1 MTLPALLSLLQG
13 TVLPFLVVLLVVVFV
28 HELGHFWVARRV
40 GVAVST
46 FSIGFGPEL
55 FGRTDSKGTRWR
67 VAAIPL
73 GGYVKFIDDM
83 NAASVPNG
91 EQATVEGSFQS
102 KSLAARAA
110 VVAAG
115 PFANFLFAIAVLS
128 TLFYVYG
135 RPYLAPIAQEVTV
148 GSPAE
153 AAGIRAGDRVVSVD
167 GYGVDSFEDIQRII
181 VLRRNVDIPIEVE
194 RDGQRLVF
202 NATPRDTEITD
213 AFGHKQTVPVLG
225 LKQTKPSVEIRS
237 FTPWGAVGEA
247 LHETASIVETSLSG
261 VAGMFSGR
269 TSTSQISGPIGI
281 AQISGQMA
289 SLGFLPLIN
298 LAAILSISIGLINL
312 FPIPLLDGGHLAFYA
327 LEAVRGRPLSERAQE
342 IGFGIGLALVLG
354 LMAFGVINDV
364 AKLATG

>member
-1 MTLPALLSLLQG
+1 LTIPAFLALLQG
-13 TVLPFLVVLLVVVFV
+13 TILPFLAVLLVVVFV

-40 GVAVST
+40 GISVAT

-67 VAAIPL
+67 VSAIPL

-83 NAASVPNG
+83 NAASVPDG
-91 EQATVEGSFQS
+91 GKAVVEGAFQS
-102 KSLAARAA
+102 KSLASRAA

-115 PFANFLFAIAVLS
+115 PLANFLFAITVLS

-135 RPYLAPIAQEVTV
+135 RPYLAPIAQEVTA
-148 GSPAE
+148 GSPADV
-153 AAGIRAGDRVVSVD
+153 AGIKAGDRVVSVD
-167 GYGVDSFEDIQRII
+167 GYPVDSFEDIQRII
-181 VLRRNVDIPIEVE
+181 VLRRNVEIPIEVE
-194 RDGQRLVF
+194 RADQHLVLQ
-202 NATPRDTEITD
+202 ATPRDTEIVD
-213 AFGHKQTVPVLG
+213 GFGRKQTVPVLG
-225 LKQTKPSVEIRS
+225 LRQSKPSVEIRN
-237 FTPWGAVGEA
+237 FTPWAAVGEA
-247 LHETASIVETSLSG
+247 VHETASIIETSLSG

-289 SLGFLPLIN
+289 SLGLLPLIN

-327 LEAVRGRPLSERAQE
+327 LEAIRGRPLSERAQE

-354 LMAFGVINDV
+354 LMAFGVINDI